1 MNNNSASEDE
11 EMSEKFI
18 DILKNYMKNT
28 IIGIILIMVVNYTCG
43 CLNTKV
49 IQEDKVDMAILSQ
62 WYPSHR
68 EVCLSQDE
76 LGRVIVLLNKAI
88 KNGKESYYFRSPDY
102 MSDPPLDMIILTIRV
117 FQRQDQR
124 NFYFS
129 SDGKL
134 FDWKLSREDANE
146 LGEIIT
152 NAFDYR

>member
-1 MNNNSASEDE
+1 
-11 EMSEKFI
+11 
-18 DILKNYMKNT
+18 MKNAK
-28 IIGIILIMVVNYTCG
+28 IGIILIMVVSYACG

-49 IQEDKVDMAILSQ
+49 IQEDNVDMAILSQ

-76 LGRVIVLLNKAI
+76 LGRVIVLLNKAM
-88 KNGKESYYFRSPDY
+88 KNGKELHYFRSSDY

-124 NFYFS
+124 TFYFS

-134 FDWKLSREDANE
+134 FDWKLSREDANK